1 MQHKG
6 DVLIPRS
13 GRPGFNR
20 RTKGPAVLLGLCCE
34 VDQKM
39 KDGTLRKREGWAEL
53 LSVLAGPK
61 RAAKP
66 RLSATPAIPHPG
78 EGLAGPTNRLPVCGA
93 LVSHSC

>member
-39 KDGTLRKREGWAEL
+39 KDGTLRKREGWVE
-53 LSVLAGPK
+53 LAGFR
-61 RAAKP
+61 RAAQTG
-66 RLSATPAIPHPG
+66 SPASPVIPDPG
-78 EGLAGPTNRLPVCGA
+78 NGLAGPSNRLPVYGA